1 MDMRRLAALTEHL
14 RQSGADR
21 VELSLDAIERIIG
34 SPLVP
39 SARAHAAF
47 WSNSTKN
54 AYSPAWLDAGYRASV
69 AGRWPGAVVFR
80 REAEGDKTG
89 PRPSA
94 RLKPVAAAEPTRPTA
109 DPTAVLVGCVSRKV
123 ANRAPAKDLYDSP
136 LFVRRRRYAETSG
149 KPWAILS
156 AKYGLLDPDTV
167 VAPYDESLDDLG
179 VAERGAWA
187 ARVQSQL
194 DRRFGPLQGKTFE
207 VHAGSAYVAPLRKV
221 LAAVGSALA
230 VRLEGLGIGE
240 QLHWYDQRPLEPP
253 DMPIKD
259 TQGRPQPT
267 PGLALAITT
276 AFMTGTLDLSARQG
290 TPSPGWAG
298 MPEVVATDTLQRLG
312 ATPSEIRVFI
322 TLCAA
327 MDRARDADRLWNQG
341 ARLFAETRWCFD
353 PGEVARR
360 PLRELAD
367 ALRSFGVS
375 QRHTTDAA
383 AWRVISESLTDPDSA
398 PVAHRAVFAGFGE
411 AGELLE
417 ALQATTNAGN
427 PLFPMLAGPKVGPM
441 WVRMLAVPGGAE
453 IAGIGTLPVA
463 VDVQVRKVTEYLG
476 VTGTSGQ
483 PLDQT
488 RRLIQAAWRADVETA
503 GAEGPA
509 PLRNTSAAL
518 DPALWFFAKWGCTY
532 CERAA
537 RQLPV
542 HTVCE
547 HCRFQSNRHQ
557 DHQSHQQED

>member
-1 MDMRRLAALTEHL
+1 MALDMRKLAPLTEHL

-21 VELSLDAIERIIG
+21 VELSLDAIELIIG
-34 SPLVP
+34 SPLPP

-69 AGRWPGAVVFR
+69 AGRWPGGVVFR
-80 REAEGDKTG
+80 RGNQQDKIG
-89 PRPSA
+89 PRPST
-94 RLKPVAAAEPTRPTA
+94 RLKPVAAAEPARPTA
-109 DPTAVLVGCVSRKV
+109 DLTAVLVGCVSRKV

-179 VAERGAWA
+179 VAERRAWA

-194 DRRFGPLQGKTFE
+194 DRRFGPLQGKAFE
-207 VHAGSAYVAPLRKV
+207 VHAGSAYVVPLREV

-230 VRLEGLGIGE
+230 VPLEGLRVGE

-253 DMPIKD
+253 DMSIKD

-276 AFMTGTLDLSARQG
+276 AFMTGTLDLSARRG
-290 TPSPGWAG
+290 APSPGWAG
-298 MPEVVATDTLQRLG
+298 MPEVAATDALQRLG
-312 ATPSEIRVFI
+312 AAPSEIRVFI

-327 MDRARDADRLWNQG
+327 MDRARNADRLWGQ
-341 ARLFAETRWCFD
+341 AVRLFAEARWCFD
-353 PGEVARR
+353 PREVARR

-383 AWRVISESLTDPDSA
+383 AWRVISESLTDPDSV
-398 PVAHRAVFAGFGE
+398 PVAHRAVFVGFGE

-441 WVRMLAVPGGAE
+441 WVRMLVVPGGAE
-453 IAGIGTLPVA
+453 IAGIAILPVA
-463 VDVQVRKVTEYLG
+463 VDAQVRKVTEYLG
-476 VTGTSGQ
+476 VTDTHGRPIEEVRG
-483 PLDQT
+483 P
-488 RRLIQAAWRADVETA
+488 IQVAWRADVEA
-503 GAEGPA
+503 GGAEGPET
-509 PLRNTSAAL
+509 LRGACAAL
-518 DPALWFFAKWGCTY
+518 DPALWFFAKWGCTF
-532 CERAA
+532 CERSGH
-537 RQLPV
+537 RVPV
-542 HTVCE
+542 HAICAA
-547 HCRFQSNRHQ
+547 CRF
-557 DHQSHQQED
+557 